1 MTCPPTPTPTRA
13 SKSFCAA
20 TSAPRC
26 VPLRRRS
33 PRQMATSAA
42 PTPSLPRSRLE
53 DATRMTASSSPSS
66 THSLS
71 SARPPASVF
80 VAGSLV
86 WHPSAQATT
95 NAQSSVAPTTGAP
108 SDWSQLSASQRKAL
122 APLASQWASLAP
134 SSRVKWVEVA
144 RRFNQLA
151 PAEQARLQERMASWA
166 ALPSDQRGE
175 ARLRYQQSRQLP
187 AGQRQEK
194 WQAYQALSNEEK
206 QDLGRQAQ
214 RRSKPVMLP
223 DRVAGPREPE
233 QAHGNKRA
241 TSAPG
246 SPAKSNTVPN
256 AVTAS
261 PRQPTVVSP
270 ATVKAGSGATTN
282 LVTRR
287 PSPPMHQQVGMPKV
301 NAAKG

>member
-71 SARPPASVF
+71 SARPRASVF
-80 VAGSLV
+80 GPGSLLALALLGLLGSLV

-144 RRFNQLA
+144 RRLNQLA
-151 PAEQARLQERMASWA
+151 PPEQARVQGGMAGGT

-194 WQAYQALSNEEK
+194 WQAYHAMFHEEK

-223 DRVAGPREPE
+223 DRVAGPREPA
-233 QAHGNKRA
+233 QAYGNKRA
-241 TSAPG
+241 TSASG
-246 SPAKSNTVPN
+246 SPAKDRKST
-256 AVTAS
+256 
-261 PRQPTVVSP
+261 
-270 ATVKAGSGATTN
+270 
-282 LVTRR
+282 
-287 PSPPMHQQVGMPKV
+287 
-301 NAAKG
+301 

>member
-1 MTCPPTPTPTRA
+1 
-13 SKSFCAA
+13 
-20 TSAPRC
+20 
-26 VPLRRRS
+26 
-33 PRQMATSAA
+33 
-42 PTPSLPRSRLE
+42 
-53 DATRMTASSSPSS
+53 MTASSSPSS
-66 THSLS
+66 TLSLS
-71 SARPPASVF
+71 SARPRASVF
-80 VAGSLV
+80 VAGGLLALALLGLLGSLV

-223 DRVAGPREPE
+223 DRVAGPREPA
-233 QAHGNKRA
+233 QAYGNKRA
-241 TSAPG
+241 TSASG

-261 PRQPTVVSP
+261 PRLPTVVSP

-282 LVTRR
+282 LVTRQ

-301 NAAKG
+301 NAAKGSVDPVTLLPRTGAQGAAMASLPASGQRP

>member
-1 MTCPPTPTPTRA
+1 MT
-13 SKSFCAA
+13 
-20 TSAPRC
+20 
-26 VPLRRRS
+26 
-33 PRQMATSAA
+33 
-42 PTPSLPRSRLE
+42 
-53 DATRMTASSSPSS
+53 DSSSPSRS
-66 THSLS
+66 RML
-71 SARPPASVF
+71 
-80 VAGSLV
+80 GSLLALACLGLLGGLT

-95 NAQSSVAPTTGAP
+95 NAQSSAASPTGAP
-108 SDWSQLSASQRKAL
+108 SDWTQLSASQRKAL
-122 APLASQWASLAP
+122 APLAPQWASLAP

-144 RRFNQLA
+144 RRFDQLS
-151 PAEQARLQERMASWA
+151 PTEQARVQERMSRWA

-194 WQAYQALSNEEK
+194 WQAYQALSSEEK

-223 DRVAGPREPE
+223 DRVAGPREPA
-233 QAHGNKRA
+233 QAYGNKRA
-241 TSAPG
+241 VSASG

-282 LVTRR
+282 LVTRQ

-301 NAAKG
+301 NAARGSVDPVTLLPRTGAQGAAMASLPASGQRP

>member
-1 MTCPPTPTPTRA
+1 
-13 SKSFCAA
+13 
-20 TSAPRC
+20 
-26 VPLRRRS
+26 
-33 PRQMATSAA
+33 
-42 PTPSLPRSRLE
+42 
-53 DATRMTASSSPSS
+53 MTASSSPSS
-66 THSLS
+66 TLSLS
-71 SARPPASVF
+71 SARPRASVF
-80 VAGSLV
+80 VAGSLLALASLGLLGSLV

-95 NAQSSVAPTTGAP
+95 NAQPSVAPTTGAP

-122 APLASQWASLAP
+122 APLASQWPSLAP

-151 PAEQARLQERMASWA
+151 PAEQARLQQRMASWA

-223 DRVAGPREPE
+223 DRVAGPREPA
-233 QAHGNKRA
+233 QAYGNKRA
-241 TSAPG
+241 VSASG

-261 PRQPTVVSP
+261 PRLPTVVSP

-282 LVTRR
+282 LVTRQ

-301 NAAKG
+301 NAAKGSVDPVTLLPRTGAQGAAMASLPASGQRP

>member
-1 MTCPPTPTPTRA
+1 
-13 SKSFCAA
+13 
-20 TSAPRC
+20 
-26 VPLRRRS
+26 
-33 PRQMATSAA
+33 
-42 PTPSLPRSRLE
+42 
-53 DATRMTASSSPSS
+53 MTALSSPSRS
-66 THSLS
+66 C
-71 SARPPASVF
+71 
-80 VAGSLV
+80 VAAGLLALACLGLLGNLA

-95 NAQSSVAPTTGAP
+95 SAQPSVASTVGAP

-144 RRFNQLA
+144 RRFDQLA

-194 WQAYQALSNEEK
+194 WQAYQALSSEEK
-206 QDLGRQAQ
+206 QDLNRQAQ

-223 DRVAGPREPE
+223 DRVPGPREPA
-233 QAHGNKRA
+233 QAFGSKRTA
-241 TSAPG
+241 SASG

-282 LVTRR
+282 LVTRQ

-301 NAAKG
+301 NAARGSVDPVTLLPRTGAQGAAMASLPASGQRP

>member
-1 MTCPPTPTPTRA
+1 
-13 SKSFCAA
+13 
-20 TSAPRC
+20 
-26 VPLRRRS
+26 
-33 PRQMATSAA
+33 
-42 PTPSLPRSRLE
+42 
-53 DATRMTASSSPSS
+53 MTASSSPLRNLSFAPAR
-66 THSLS
+66 TRAGVLVAGSLL
-71 SARPPASVF
+71 ALASLGLL
-80 VAGSLV
+80 GSLV
-86 WHPSAQATT
+86 WHPSAHATT

-223 DRVAGPREPE
+223 DRVAGPREPA
-233 QAHGNKRA
+233 QAYGNKRA
-241 TSAPG
+241 TSASG

-301 NAAKG
+301 NAAKGSVDPVTLLPRTGAQGAAMASLPASGQRP

>member
-1 MTCPPTPTPTRA
+1 
-13 SKSFCAA
+13 
-20 TSAPRC
+20 
-26 VPLRRRS
+26 
-33 PRQMATSAA
+33 
-42 PTPSLPRSRLE
+42 
-53 DATRMTASSSPSS
+53 MTASSSPSS
-66 THSLS
+66 TLWLS
-71 SARPPASVF
+71 SARRRASMF
-80 VAGSLV
+80 MAGCLLALASLGLLGSLV

-122 APLASQWASLAP
+122 APLASQWPSLAP

-223 DRVAGPREPE
+223 DRVAGPREPA
-233 QAHGNKRA
+233 QAYGNKRA
-241 TSAPG
+241 TSASG

-261 PRQPTVVSP
+261 PRLPTVVSP

-282 LVTRR
+282 LVTRQ

-301 NAAKG
+301 NAAKGSVDPVTLLPRTGAQGAAMASLPASGQRP

>member
-1 MTCPPTPTPTRA
+1 M
-13 SKSFCAA
+13 
-20 TSAPRC
+20 
-26 VPLRRRS
+26 
-33 PRQMATSAA
+33 
-42 PTPSLPRSRLE
+42 
-53 DATRMTASSSPSS
+53 
-66 THSLS
+66 
-71 SARPPASVF
+71 
-80 VAGSLV
+80 GSLV

-223 DRVAGPREPE
+223 DRVAGPREPA
-233 QAHGNKRA
+233 QAYGNKRA
-241 TSAPG
+241 TSASG

-301 NAAKG
+301 NAAKGSVDPVTLLPRTGAQGAAMASLPASGQRP

>member
-1 MTCPPTPTPTRA
+1 
-13 SKSFCAA
+13 
-20 TSAPRC
+20 
-26 VPLRRRS
+26 
-33 PRQMATSAA
+33 
-42 PTPSLPRSRLE
+42 
-53 DATRMTASSSPSS
+53 MTASSPSSATPAPLRARASLFAFASLLALTTLGVLGSLAWHPPALATTSAQSPS
-66 THSLS
+66 
-71 SARPPASVF
+71 
-80 VAGSLV
+80 AGM
-86 WHPSAQATT
+86 
-95 NAQSSVAPTTGAP
+95 TGAP
-108 SDWSQLSASQRKAL
+108 SDWAQLSASQRKAL

-144 RRFNQLA
+144 RRFDQLA
-151 PAEQARLQERMASWA
+151 PAEQTRLQERMASWA

-187 AGQRQEK
+187 ADQRQQK
-194 WQAYQALSNEEK
+194 WQAYQALSSEEK

-223 DRVAGPREPE
+223 DRVAGPREPA
-233 QAHGNKRA
+233 QAFGNKRA
-241 TSAPG
+241 APGSG

-261 PRQPTVVSP
+261 PRLPTVVSP

-287 PSPPMHQQVGMPKV
+287 PSPPMHQQVGLPKV
-301 NAAKG
+301 NAAKGSVDPVTLLPRTGAQGAAMASLPASGQRP

>member
-1 MTCPPTPTPTRA
+1 
-13 SKSFCAA
+13 
-20 TSAPRC
+20 
-26 VPLRRRS
+26 
-33 PRQMATSAA
+33 
-42 PTPSLPRSRLE
+42 
-53 DATRMTASSSPSS
+53 MTASSSPSI
-66 THSLS
+66 TLWLS
-71 SARPPASVF
+71 SARPRASMF
-80 VAGSLV
+80 MAGSLLALALLGLLGSLV

-95 NAQSSVAPTTGAP
+95 NAQPSVAPTTGAP

-122 APLASQWASLAP
+122 APLASQWPSLAP

-223 DRVAGPREPE
+223 DRVAGPREPA
-233 QAHGNKRA
+233 QAYGNKRA
-241 TSAPG
+241 INASG

-261 PRQPTVVSP
+261 PRLPTVVSP

-282 LVTRR
+282 LVTQQ

-301 NAAKG
+301 NAAKGSVDPVTLLPRTGAQGAAMASLPASGQRP

>member
-1 MTCPPTPTPTRA
+1 
-13 SKSFCAA
+13 
-20 TSAPRC
+20 
-26 VPLRRRS
+26 
-33 PRQMATSAA
+33 
-42 PTPSLPRSRLE
+42 
-53 DATRMTASSSPSS
+53 MTASSSPPSS
-66 THSLS
+66 RSLL
-71 SARPPASVF
+71 ASGLLALAGLGLF
-80 VAGSLV
+80 GSLA

-95 NAQSSVAPTTGAP
+95 NAQSAAASPMGAP
-108 SDWSQLSASQRKAL
+108 SDWTQLSAAQRKAL

-144 RRFNQLA
+144 RRFDQLS
-151 PAEQARLQERMASWA
+151 PTEQTRVQERMSSWA

-194 WQAYQALSNEEK
+194 WQAYQALSSEEK

-223 DRVAGPREPE
+223 DRVAGPREPA
-233 QAHGNKRA
+233 QAYGNKR
-241 TSAPG
+241 TVSASG

-282 LVTRR
+282 LVTRQ

-301 NAAKG
+301 NAARGSVDPVTLLPRTGAQGAAMASLPASGQRP

>member
-1 MTCPPTPTPTRA
+1 
-13 SKSFCAA
+13 
-20 TSAPRC
+20 
-26 VPLRRRS
+26 
-33 PRQMATSAA
+33 
-42 PTPSLPRSRLE
+42 
-53 DATRMTASSSPSS
+53 MTASSSPSS

-71 SARPPASVF
+71 SARPRASVF
-80 VAGSLV
+80 VAGSLLALALLGLLGSLV

-223 DRVAGPREPE
+223 DRVAGPREPA
-233 QAHGNKRA
+233 QAYGNKRA
-241 TSAPG
+241 TSASG

-301 NAAKG
+301 NAAKGSVDPVTLLPRTGAQGAAMASLPASGQRP

>member
-1 MTCPPTPTPTRA
+1 MI
-13 SKSFCAA
+13 
-20 TSAPRC
+20 
-26 VPLRRRS
+26 
-33 PRQMATSAA
+33 
-42 PTPSLPRSRLE
+42 
-53 DATRMTASSSPSS
+53 ASSSPSS
-66 THSLS
+66 TLSLS
-71 SARPPASVF
+71 SARPRASVF
-80 VAGSLV
+80 VAGSLLALALLGLLGSLV

-223 DRVAGPREPE
+223 DRVAGPREPA
-233 QAHGNKRA
+233 QAYGNKRA
-241 TSAPG
+241 TSASG

-301 NAAKG
+301 NAAKGSVDPVTLLPRTGAQGAAMASLPASGQRP

>member
-1 MTCPPTPTPTRA
+1 MI
-13 SKSFCAA
+13 
-20 TSAPRC
+20 
-26 VPLRRRS
+26 
-33 PRQMATSAA
+33 
-42 PTPSLPRSRLE
+42 
-53 DATRMTASSSPSS
+53 ASSSPSS
-66 THSLS
+66 TLSLS
-71 SARPPASVF
+71 SARPRASVF
-80 VAGSLV
+80 VAGGLLALALLGLLGSLV

-223 DRVAGPREPE
+223 DRVAGPREPA
-233 QAHGNKRA
+233 QAYGNKRA
-241 TSAPG
+241 TSASG

-301 NAAKG
+301 NAAKGSVDPVTLLPRTGAQGAAMASLPASGQRP

>member
-1 MTCPPTPTPTRA
+1 
-13 SKSFCAA
+13 
-20 TSAPRC
+20 
-26 VPLRRRS
+26 
-33 PRQMATSAA
+33 
-42 PTPSLPRSRLE
+42 
-53 DATRMTASSSPSS
+53 MTASSSPSS
-66 THSLS
+66 ALWLS
-71 SARPPASVF
+71 SARPRASMF
-80 VAGSLV
+80 MASSLLALASLGLLGSLV

-122 APLASQWASLAP
+122 APLASQWPSLAP

-223 DRVAGPREPE
+223 DRVAGPREPA
-233 QAHGNKRA
+233 QAYGNKRA
-241 TSAPG
+241 TSASG

-261 PRQPTVVSP
+261 PRLPTVVSP

-282 LVTRR
+282 LVTRQ

-301 NAAKG
+301 NAAKGSVDPVTLLPRTGAQGAAMASLPASGQRP

>member
-1 MTCPPTPTPTRA
+1 MT
-13 SKSFCAA
+13 
-20 TSAPRC
+20 
-26 VPLRRRS
+26 
-33 PRQMATSAA
+33 
-42 PTPSLPRSRLE
+42 
-53 DATRMTASSSPSS
+53 DSSSPSRS
-66 THSLS
+66 RLL
-71 SARPPASVF
+71 
-80 VAGSLV
+80 GSLLAMGCLGLLGSLA

-95 NAQSSVAPTTGAP
+95 NAQPAVASTMGAP

-144 RRFNQLA
+144 RRFDQLA
-151 PAEQARLQERMASWA
+151 PSEQARVQERMASWA
-166 ALPSDQRGE
+166 ALPSDRRGE

-223 DRVAGPREPE
+223 DRVAGPREPA
-233 QAHGNKRA
+233 QAFGNKRT
-241 TSAPG
+241 TSASG

-282 LVTRR
+282 LVTRQ

-301 NAAKG
+301 NAARGSVDPVTLLPRTGAQGAAMASLPASGQRP

>member
-1 MTCPPTPTPTRA
+1 
-13 SKSFCAA
+13 
-20 TSAPRC
+20 
-26 VPLRRRS
+26 
-33 PRQMATSAA
+33 
-42 PTPSLPRSRLE
+42 
-53 DATRMTASSSPSS
+53 MTASSSPSS
-66 THSLS
+66 TLSLS
-71 SARPPASVF
+71 SARPRASVF
-80 VAGSLV
+80 VAGGLLALALLGLLGSLV

-223 DRVAGPREPE
+223 DRVAGPREPA
-233 QAHGNKRA
+233 QAYGNKRA
-241 TSAPG
+241 TSASG

-301 NAAKG
+301 NAAKGSVDPVTLLPRTGAQGAAMASLPASGQRP